1 MCRRI
6 TDKIFPESELPLIW
20 EPIAAAEGMFELL
33 ALRNDS
39 DHYYRTLR
47 IWDDNLAACHDQAV
61 ALVGEPTV
69 KDFRLVFAHLGLGL
83 QARPHLPVAHELQEA
98 VRVTL
103 LTVNRT
109 APSGMPSP
117 LRPRACR
124 DPRGQRRE
132 CVGSV

>member
-1 MCRRI
+1 MSDSVAAARPGASPEAIMAHYEKPSTYVPALI

-61 ALVGEPTV
+61 ALVGKPTV
-69 KDFRLVFAHLGLGL
+69 KDFRAYLRISA
-83 QARPHLPVAHELQEA
+83 
-98 VRVTL
+98 
-103 LTVNRT
+103 
-109 APSGMPSP
+109 SGF
-117 LRPRACR
+117 
-124 DPRGQRRE
+124 
-132 CVGSV
+132 